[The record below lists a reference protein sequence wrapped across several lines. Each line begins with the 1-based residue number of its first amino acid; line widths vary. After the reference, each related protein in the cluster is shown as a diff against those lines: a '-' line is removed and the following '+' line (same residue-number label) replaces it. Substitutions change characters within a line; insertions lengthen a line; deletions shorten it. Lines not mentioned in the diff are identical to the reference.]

1 MRSKPPARARNV
13 RAADAEHQ
21 SELSVAAKPK
31 SKITQK
37 NETRIIQAAQE
48 IFAQYGLHGATMDR
62 VAQSCGMSKANL
74 HYYFTTKKDLYLA
87 VLRHILAIWQSS
99 MERLDPAGDPETE
112 LSGYIR
118 EKIELAR
125 THPFAS
131 RVFASEILAGAP
143 MLQDYLAKDLAQFT
157 HAKAQAIQSWIEAGK
172 IAQVDP
178 THLIFLI
185 WSSTQ
190 HYADFLPQILAITG
204 KSHFVA
210 SDYEAVRVS
219 LTQILLKGILLDTQ
233 QARS

>member
-1 MRSKPPARARNV
+1 MRSKTPALDQNIRAI
-13 RAADAEHQ
+13 DAETQ
-21 SELSVAAKPK
+21 SESSVTAKPK
-31 SKITQK
+31 SKIAQK

-74 HYYFTTKKDLYLA
+74 HYYFTTKTDLYVA
-87 VLRHILAIWQSS
+87 VLRHILDIWQGS

-112 LSGYIR
+112 LSGYIS

-143 MLQDYLAKDLAQFT
+143 MLQDYLAKDLRLFT
-157 HAKAQAIQSWIEAGK
+157 YAKAEAIQAWIRAGK
-172 IAQVDP
+172 IAPVDP
-178 THLIFLI
+178 MHLIFLI
-185 WSSTQ
+185 WSATQ

-204 KSHFVA
+204 KSELA
-210 SDYEAVRVS
+210 QSDYEAVRVS
-219 LTQILLKGILLDTQ
+219 LTQILLKGILLEGPTG
-233 QARS
+233 